1 MQQMQQTIEQFFKDY
16 ENRFAEGLAGKADVA
31 ATTAVFADCFIEASP
46 RGVICG
52 KNDDAFRASIPKGYD
67 FYKSIGTSRMNI
79 EHLTVTALDDLHYM
93 VKVRWQ
99 SYYLKD
105 ERELLIEFDVT
116 YFLQQ
121 QQEQL
126 KIFAYITGDEQQL
139 LKERGVIS

>member
-1 MQQMQQTIEQFFKDY
+1 MQQMHQTIEQFFKDY
-16 ENRFAEGLAGKADVA
+16 EKRFAEGLAGKADVA
-31 ATTAVFADCFIEASP
+31 ATTAVFADCFIEAGP
-46 RGVICG
+46 QGVVCG
-52 KNDDAFRASIPKGYD
+52 KNDDTFRASIPKGYD
-67 FYKSIGTSRMNI
+67 FYKSIGTSRMKV
-79 EHLTVTALDDLHYM
+79 EHLMVTALDDLHYM

-99 SYYLKD
+99 SYYIKD

-139 LKERGVIS
+139 LKERGLVS